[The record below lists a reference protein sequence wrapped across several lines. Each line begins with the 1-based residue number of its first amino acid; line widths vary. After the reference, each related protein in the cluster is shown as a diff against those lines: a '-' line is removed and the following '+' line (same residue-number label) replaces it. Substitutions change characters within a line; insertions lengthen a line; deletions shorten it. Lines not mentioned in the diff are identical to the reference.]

1 MNEYCIVLYLY
12 ILYSVSSMQCTPIRS
27 ASNARD
33 PWQRE
38 ESSLERTKI
47 GTWLSQKLGERFPV
61 ISVLDRQS
69 RGSGFK
75 SRQGQIFGSRF
86 LLRLHPLAN
95 SAMMSTLTAHCQWE
109 DDTAMERTGY
119 PPSYA
124 EAKKLKSIKLHTH
137 GCHMARD

>member
-1 MNEYCIVLYLY
+1 MSIALYCIYTFY
-12 ILYSVSSMQCTPIRS
+12 IAFLPCS
-27 ASNARD
+27 AHQSEALPMRET
-33 PWQRE
+33 QRE

-47 GTWLSQKLGERFPV
+47 DTWLSQKLGERFPV

-95 SAMMSTLTAHCQWE
+95 SAMMSTLTAHWKMIRRWRGLA
-109 DDTAMERTGY
+109 TR
-119 PPSYA
+119 P
-124 EAKKLKSIKLHTH
+124 
-137 GCHMARD
+137 HMPRLRN